1 MGKIRIKDL
10 PEVQQRLDE
19 FLEDLQAGPIFIAKE
34 KRVTAVLMDMTD
46 YYDLLGE
53 LEDMAELLHTMGGCG
68 CGCEDEEEED
78 ELGKMLDKAFSE
90 SGD

>member
-10 PEVQQRLDE
+10 AEVQQRLSE
-19 FLEDLQAGPIFIAKE
+19 FLDDLQAGPIFIAKH
-34 KRVTAVLMDMTD
+34 KRVAAVLMGMAD

-53 LEDMAELLHTMGGCG
+53 LEDLAELLHTMGGCS
-68 CGCEDEEEED
+68 CSCEDGNEAD
-78 ELGKMLDKAFSE
+78 ELGKMLDKALSE